1 MLHYYVDFS
10 TILTLENE
18 KRRVMFLS
26 FTFLVNDNQGCR
38 SNVFGKGINGRRA
51 ARSRDNL
58 YNIASFYSCWENVIT
73 NK

>member
-1 MLHYYVDFS
+1 MMF
-10 TILTLENE
+10 EMP

-26 FTFLVNDNQGCR
+26 FTFLVKDNQSCR

-51 ARSRDNL
+51 VRSRDNL
-58 YNIASFYSCWENVIT
+58 YNIASFYSCWEKVIT

>member
-1 MLHYYVDFS
+1 MMF
-10 TILTLENE
+10 EMP

-26 FTFLVNDNQGCR
+26 FTFLFKDNQSCR

-58 YNIASFYSCWENVIT
+58 YNLASFYSCWEKVIT